1 MHSTVPQSTRYILF
15 AVGAAFGSALGLV
28 TGAILMLWLGEGAT
42 RLFRRLL
49 RRFPRDDEHPDFRL
63 LLQ

>member
-1 MHSTVPQSTRYILF
+1 MHSTEPQSTRYILF

-28 TGAILMLWLGEGAT
+28 AGAILMLWLGEGTT
-42 RLFRRLL
+42 RFFQRLL
-49 RRFPRDDEHPDFRL
+49 RRFSRDGEHPDFRL